1 MLMTELNPFINNL
14 AVGVGIYSLYKLDN
28 NDFVAGLQRSV
39 KAGVIR
45 IVELGKN
52 QWNSLNMIFEEHKNP
67 VPQNFSFPI
76 EVKQYLLPHIFGY
89 CY

>member
-1 MLMTELNPFINNL
+1 MRTIHREHISMVFQDPMTELNPFINNL

-45 IVELGKN
+45 TVELGKN
-52 QWNSLNMIFEEHKNP
+52 Q
-67 VPQNFSFPI
+67 
-76 EVKQYLLPHIFGY
+76 
-89 CY
+89 

>member
-1 MLMTELNPFINNL
+1 MRTIRRAHISMVFQDPMTELNPFINNL

-45 IVELGKN
+45 TVELGKN
-52 QWNSLNMIFEEHKNP
+52 Q
-67 VPQNFSFPI
+67 
-76 EVKQYLLPHIFGY
+76 
-89 CY
+89 

>member
-1 MLMTELNPFINNL
+1 MILISLIFTKNFYSQGFQLIFMLMTELNPFINNL

-52 QWNSLNMIFEEHKNP
+52 Q
-67 VPQNFSFPI
+67 
-76 EVKQYLLPHIFGY
+76 
-89 CY
+89 

>member
-1 MLMTELNPFINNL
+1 MISLIFTKNFYSQGFQLIFMLMTELNPFINNL

-52 QWNSLNMIFEEHKNP
+52 Q
-67 VPQNFSFPI
+67 
-76 EVKQYLLPHIFGY
+76 
-89 CY
+89 

>member
-1 MLMTELNPFINNL
+1 MISLIFTKNFYSQGFQLIFMLMTELNPFINNL

-45 IVELGKN
+45 TVELGKN
-52 QWNSLNMIFEEHKNP
+52 Q
-67 VPQNFSFPI
+67 
-76 EVKQYLLPHIFGY
+76 
-89 CY
+89 

>member
-1 MLMTELNPFINNL
+1 MRTIRRAHIRMVFQDPMTELNPFINNL

-52 QWNSLNMIFEEHKNP
+52 Q
-67 VPQNFSFPI
+67 
-76 EVKQYLLPHIFGY
+76 
-89 CY
+89 